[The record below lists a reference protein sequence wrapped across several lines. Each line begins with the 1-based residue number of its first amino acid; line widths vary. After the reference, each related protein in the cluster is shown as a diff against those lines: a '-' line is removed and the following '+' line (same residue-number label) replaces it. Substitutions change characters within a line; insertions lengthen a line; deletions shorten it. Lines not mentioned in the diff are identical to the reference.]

1 VARDSGCARYVHAKF
16 RLAGLLL
23 WGALSWRYSAQLD
36 NKDSI
41 IAARNATIQAQDAFL
56 AEYRSKLKGA
66 SPDEV
71 VKKIANLESEVQS
84 LQALERA
91 RSELDW
97 PSLKEEQIAIWAA
110 RLLPY
115 KQGFV
120 AVFFED
126 ASSAKFR
133 DTLYEVFKRAGW
145 LILLY

>member
-1 VARDSGCARYVHAKF
+1 MPSWQDIVNFISGEWRVIQGARATFTLSVVM
-16 RLAGLLL
+16 AGLLL

-91 RSELDW
+91 RSGLAL
-97 PSLKEEQIAIWAA
+97 S
-110 RLLPY
+110 
-115 KQGFV
+115 
-120 AVFFED
+120 
-126 ASSAKFR
+126 
-133 DTLYEVFKRAGW
+133 
-145 LILLY
+145 